1 VLLCAWMSV
10 PRTPWRPALAVVLA
24 LAPLIGFAL
33 PSAASPLE
41 DTTIGGA
48 TFTGPAHP
56 HAAAIYINP
65 AALGL
70 SGQGWHLYLGGSMQ
84 LDQYDIERQRITDP
98 SAGLEPAPPVGDT
111 TVSPGG
117 TFAFY
122 TVGSTAT
129 VGLATGLPLSHDFI
143 EDQNDLGYHTLGGY
157 YRQLAWLS
165 LAASFRANQRLHA
178 GMSVSLTST
187 WMNFSFLRDTALER
201 GTAGITSDC
210 GGSPCGV
217 ENPAAAERYSVTVNS
232 RGLLSTQNLA
242 LNAGVVYQVAQ
253 NWWVGV
259 SYQTPPGLQAPLT
272 LTGTVK
278 VTPSPRDQALGAQ
291 EFTAD
296 AEVLYQ
302 LPQAIAVGVRG
313 PIMPRYELVA
323 GVRWENLSPM
333 RQLDIRIFG
342 RDAAPGTPEWYPRYL
357 GLRDVITLEGGLETA
372 ASQPLRVGTRLR
384 FESGATSSTA
394 ISPMFVQ
401 GMNLT
406 LVLGGEL
413 RLVEGLVVSGSYGFT
428 WFPGIQTQD
437 SQFSP
442 LDHLACVDSQY
453 DIDACTASAE
463 GRAIPSAAGS
473 YGHLR
478 HAARVSIR
486 YSFL

>member
-1 VLLCAWMSV
+1 MPV
-10 PRTPWRPALAVVLA
+10 PRTPWRPALAVALA
-24 LAPLIGFAL
+24 LVFLTASPL
-33 PSAASPLE
+33 PSPASPLE
-41 DTTIGGA
+41 DSTAGGA
-48 TFTGPAHP
+48 AFTGPAHP
-56 HAAAIYINP
+56 HATAIYVNP

-70 SGQGWHLYLGGSMQ
+70 STQGWHLYLGGSAR
-84 LDQYDIERQRITDP
+84 LDQFDIERRRITDP

-111 TVSPGG
+111 TFTPGG
-117 TFAFY
+117 TLAFY

-129 VGLATGLPLSHDFI
+129 VGFATGLPLAHDFI
-143 EDQNDLGYHTLGGY
+143 EGQDDLGYHTLGGD

-165 LAASFRANQRLHA
+165 LAASFRANQRLYA

-210 GGSPCGV
+210 GGGPCGV
-217 ENPAAAERYSVTVNS
+217 ENPAAAERYDLSVNS

-253 NWWVGV
+253 DWWVGV

-278 VTPSPRDQALGAQ
+278 VTPSPRDQALGAEQ
-291 EFTAD
+291 FTAD
-296 AEVLYQ
+296 AEVIYQ
-302 LPQAIAVGVRG
+302 LPQAIALGVRG
-313 PIMPRYELVA
+313 PILPGYELVA
-323 GVRWENLSPM
+323 GARWENLSPL

-342 RDAAPGTPEWYPRYL
+342 RDAAPDTPEWYPRYL

-372 ASQPLRVGTRLR
+372 AGQPLRVGTRLR
-384 FESGATSSTA
+384 FDSGATSSTT

-406 LVLGGEL
+406 LVVGGEL

-428 WFPGIQTQD
+428 WFPGVQSQD

-473 YGHLR
+473 YGHLS
-478 HAARVSIR
+478 HAARVSLR